1 MAQKCQKCFFPSTY
15 PTAAWAAVQC
25 YGTLSPFFY
34 FFIPPPPPPLVGSTV
49 RYLSGG
55 RLLPLGQPR
64 GSIGRPGPHSSPPL
78 RGAAP
83 PPRGCVGAGGR
94 RSGPL
99 FVVVGGA
106 LPAVRAGG
114 KRGSNALGA
123 EAPRAC
129 ASPSPPSRGSGRLLV
144 GLVPPFAPPVPPCRP
159 SEAACEGRRG
169 RAGVCGA
176 VSVREGRAPPGLPRS
191 GLPVTREVLP
201 SPSR

>member
-34 FFIPPPPPPLVGSTV
+34 FFIPPPAPRWSGLLFGICPGGGCSPWGSPEAP
-49 RYLSGG
+49 SA
-55 RLLPLGQPR
+55 
-64 GSIGRPGPHSSPPL
+64 GPA
-78 RGAAP
+78 RI
-83 PPRGCVGAGGR
+83 PPRRCGALRRRQEGVWGAGGR

-144 GLVPPFAPPVPPCRP
+144 GLVPPFAPPPPPYHPAAPRRRLAKADAVVQACAGP
-159 SEAACEGRRG
+159 SRLGKAE
-169 RAGVCGA
+169 
-176 VSVREGRAPPGLPRS
+176 LPRACR
-191 GLPVTREVLP
+191 GAGCR
-201 SPSR
+201 

>member
-1 MAQKCQKCFFPSTY
+1 ML
-15 PTAAWAAVQC
+15 
-25 YGTLSPFFY
+25 LSFHLPHCSVGSSSVLWHPEPLFLFFY
-34 FFIPPPPPPLVGSTV
+34 PPPRPPLVGSTV

-144 GLVPPFAPPVPPCRP
+144 GLVPPFAPPPPPRTTLPPLGGGLRRQTRSCR
-159 SEAACEGRRG
+159 RVRG
-169 RAGVCGA
+169 RLG
-176 VSVREGRAPPGLPRS
+176 
-191 GLPVTREVLP
+191 
-201 SPSR
+201 